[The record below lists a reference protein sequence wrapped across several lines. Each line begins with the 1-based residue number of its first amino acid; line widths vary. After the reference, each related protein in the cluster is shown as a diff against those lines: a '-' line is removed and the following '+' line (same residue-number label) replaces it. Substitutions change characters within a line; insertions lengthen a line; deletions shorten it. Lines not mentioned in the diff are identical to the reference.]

1 MVEQIERPSCGGYK
15 ILQTLGK
22 GGNAVV
28 KLVEKDGKTFAMKI
42 FEPHAKDKADF
53 IKVTQKEFNTVTAC
67 AMPAVVQYGEF
78 VTDAKWYKKNG
89 KDKNVC
95 YLTMETITGCE
106 LIDFFNQAK
115 SITDEKDLRFIFMQI
130 ADALSK
136 LHSAGIA
143 HRDIK
148 PENIMITKDFT
159 IKVID
164 LGYGLN
170 LAGR

>member
-95 YLTMETITGCE
+95 YLTMETINGCE